1 MAGAFTKI
9 LTTAFQETQV
19 FCSWISEQQQL
30 GDNCLLFS
38 ATEFW
43 GNILCSNKQLV
54 QVLTKRLTR
63 ELEPSQA
70 CLLQLIQQIFTEFLH
85 ARP

>member
-1 MAGAFTKI
+1 MTGAFSKI
-9 LTTAFQETQV
+9 LATTFQENQV
-19 FCSWISEQQQL
+19 FCSWIPEQQQL
-30 GDNCLLFS
+30 GDKHLLFS

-85 ARP
+85 AKP